1 MPLPA
6 TLSGFSCSVAAAVLG
21 MVGCGLRLN
30 RGRQFRGGSAW
41 PLGGISIVPRPHCS
55 RLDGGCRFS
64 GGFGACVPF
73 LRNPAAAAKEL
84 WVQTEATRCT
94 RGFVC
99 LLLDSSSLVCLLDDM
114 SIGYFCLAA
123 PFPFSFQV
131 QLPPDKR
138 D

>member
-1 MPLPA
+1 
-6 TLSGFSCSVAAAVLG
+6 
-21 MVGCGLRLN
+21 
-30 RGRQFRGGSAW
+30 
-41 PLGGISIVPRPHCS
+41 
-55 RLDGGCRFS
+55 LDGGCRFS
-64 GGFGACVPF
+64 GGFGACAPF

-99 LLLDSSSLVCLLDDM
+99 LLLDSSSLVCLVDDM

-138 D
+138 LEMPAVLYCQYKLLCLSSTRILTAPC